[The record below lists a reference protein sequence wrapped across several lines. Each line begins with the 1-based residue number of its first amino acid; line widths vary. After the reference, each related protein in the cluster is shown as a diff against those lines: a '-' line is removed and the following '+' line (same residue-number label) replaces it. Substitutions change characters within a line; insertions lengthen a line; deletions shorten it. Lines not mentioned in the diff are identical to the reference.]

1 MSQNDER
8 IDKLREL
15 LQKNFTAPDIY
26 MFKFIVPNN
35 NQSMARVMSLFD
47 ASAEVNSRTSKN
59 GSYISLTAREMM
71 FSVESIL
78 DKYNNAFRIEGLIAL

>member
-1 MSQNDER
+1 MEE
-8 IDKLREL
+8 KLEKLKEL
-15 LQKNFTAPDIY
+15 LTKNFKAPDIY

-47 ASAEVNSRTSKN
+47 ESAEVNQRNSAN
-59 GSYISLTAREMM
+59 GTYISLTAREMM

-78 DKYNNAFRIEGLIAL
+78 EKYKSAFQIEGLIAL